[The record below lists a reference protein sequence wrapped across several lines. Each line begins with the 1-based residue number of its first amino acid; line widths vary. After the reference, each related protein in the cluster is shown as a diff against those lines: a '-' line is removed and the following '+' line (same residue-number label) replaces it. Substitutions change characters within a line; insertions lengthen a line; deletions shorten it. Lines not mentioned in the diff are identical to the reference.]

1 MKRGRWKFLCFI
13 AAVQPFALLLRFIAS
28 CNLSHCLEC
37 RIQCRNQIFRLF
49 NADGEPD
56 RVFFDALLSQFLRR
70 ALAVGRGGRMD
81 HKGFH
86 VRHVCQQGKDRQIVD
101 KSLCR

>member
-37 RIQCRNQIFRLF
+37 RIQCRNQVFRLL

-56 RVFFDALLSQFLRR
+56 RVFFEMPAEFPAGEILIGNYADAELKGEMALRPYE
-70 ALAVGRGGRMD
+70 AVAVGR
-81 HKGFH
+81 
-86 VRHVCQQGKDRQIVD
+86 
-101 KSLCR
+101 